1 MEASQPGLIDL
12 PKRQYNIN
20 YNFPKS
26 ATKQC
31 ISNYYSID
39 LGPKTTIYQMS
50 FDTEPSIPNDSKD
63 LLF

>member
-1 MEASQPGLIDL
+1 MEATQLGLLEL
-12 PKRQYNIN
+12 PRRQYNIN

-31 ISNYYSID
+31 ISNYYPVD

-50 FDTEPSIPNDSKD
+50 FET
-63 LLF
+63 